1 MDWFNKVAERSHIN
15 AMFSLICI
23 YKYMKKDV
31 ETADDWFKLAVDR
44 ICGWNMNRFGCLYRD
59 GDGVEK
65 NNEKAKEWFFK
76 AYEKGNVDA
85 IYNIGGMYRDG
96 KAVKK
101 DYETAVD

>member
-1 MDWFNKVAERSHIN
+1 MYRDSKGVDKDNEIAMDWFNKVAERSYIN

-31 ETADDWFKLAVDR
+31 ETADDWFKLAIDR

-65 NNEKAKEWFFK
+65 KQ
-76 AYEKGNVDA
+76 
-85 IYNIGGMYRDG
+85 
-96 KAVKK
+96 
-101 DYETAVD
+101 